1 MAHRQSDGRVFK
13 GLAATGSAAG
23 FSRSPYQPGLQN
35 AASYMASGHPFLSGG
50 AVPAGEEVKINF
62 PYVTKKITITQM
74 TSTGSLRVHFRS
86 RANNDVYAGHH
97 YVTLQSF
104 EDSIS
109 FDWKCTKVFISNPPS
124 SQANMWQ
131 SDATVHEAANTATG
145 FEIQAELTNIP
156 RESMF
161 ELTGSGVTER
171 THAGFHG
178 NAGTDH
184 SDVNP

>member
-1 MAHRQSDGRVFK
+1 MAYRQSDGKKFS

-23 FSRSPYQPGLQN
+23 FSKSQYQPGLQN
-35 AASYMASGHPFLSGG
+35 AASYISSGHPFLSGG
-50 AVPAGEEVKINF
+50 AVPAGEEVKIHF

-74 TSTGSLRVHFRS
+74 TSTGSLRVHFKS

-104 EDSIS
+104 ED
-109 FDWKCTKVFISNPPS
+109 
-124 SQANMWQ
+124 
-131 SDATVHEAANTATG
+131 
-145 FEIQAELTNIP
+145 EIQAELTNIP

-161 ELTGSGVTER
+161 ELTGSGITER
-171 THAGFHG
+171 TVAGFHG